1 MLKRR
6 QREWAAQ
13 DKEYEA
19 QLELAKKNEK
29 RVEELKARAAKEM
42 ALRAAEAKRLTDA
55 INAVEEKKAEARA
68 GAEVKVREMNAGL
81 LRQLESE
88 SEAAAEEK
96 KAGAVEKA
104 KGE

>member
-1 MLKRR
+1 M
-6 QREWAAQ
+6 
-13 DKEYEA
+13 
-19 QLELAKKNEK
+19 
-29 RVEELKARAAKEM
+29 KARAAKEM

>member
-1 MLKRR
+1 
-6 QREWAAQ
+6 
-13 DKEYEA
+13 
-19 QLELAKKNEK
+19 
-29 RVEELKARAAKEM
+29 
-42 ALRAAEAKRLTDA
+42 
-55 INAVEEKKAEARA
+55 
-68 GAEVKVREMNAGL
+68 MNAGL